1 MMQFK
6 EAQKISVMLTE
17 DGWTAWAVDGFY
29 VHLMLDGV
37 LYEIKKAKRQPNE
50 K

>member
-1 MMQFK
+1 MQFK

-17 DGWTAWAVDGFY
+17 DGYSSWAVDGFF
-29 VHLMLDGV
+29 VNLMIDGI

-50 K
+50 RS

>member
-1 MMQFK
+1 MKFK

-17 DGWTAWAVDGFY
+17 DGYTAWAVDGFF
-29 VHLMLDGV
+29 VNFMLDGV